1 MHELL
6 FPCFLLMLL
15 NENSDLQVADKG
27 KIDLSG
33 LLKLT
38 AGYGENGMLL
48 LNMLLQISDMYQL
61 NILLT
66 LATALNFLP
75 TLLVIILF
83 SVKMLYIDVG
93 FS

>member
-1 MHELL
+1 M
-6 FPCFLLMLL
+6 ML

-48 LNMLLQISDMYQL
+48 LSMMLQISYMYQL

-75 TLLVIILF
+75 KLLVIILF

>member
-38 AGYGENGMLL
+38 AGYGENCMLL
-48 LNMLLQISDMYQL
+48 
-61 NILLT
+61 
-66 LATALNFLP
+66 
-75 TLLVIILF
+75 
-83 SVKMLYIDVG
+83 
-93 FS
+93 

>member
-1 MHELL
+1 
-6 FPCFLLMLL
+6 MLL

-48 LNMLLQISDMYQL
+48 LNMMLQIS
-61 NILLT
+61 
-66 LATALNFLP
+66 
-75 TLLVIILF
+75 
-83 SVKMLYIDVG
+83 
-93 FS
+93 